1 MGIAI
6 EAHAIEHSQTKW
18 GLNQTEEVKKIEKL
32 LIQQVIKKITSY
44 SQP

>member
-6 EAHAIEHSQTKW
+6 EAHALEHTQTKSR
-18 GLNQTEEVKKIEKL
+18 LNQNEEVKKIEKL
-32 LIQQVIKKITSY
+32 LIQQVIKKITAY